1 MDIGLS
7 SAVFYPKVETEDSI
21 ELISGLGFKCAEIFL
36 NTTME
41 FEKDFIELLK
51 DKKEKCGLKINSV
64 HSFSPLYEPYLFDS
78 YKRRRIDMLKYF
90 KKVCKAAS
98 ILGASCYTFHG
109 LRLTDMGEIDFKLI
123 YEVYNTLTYIAGE
136 NGIKLAQENV
146 AWCMSSNLQYLNM
159 IKTNT
164 KYPLYFT
171 FDIKQAYKTKIH
183 PFKYLDIM
191 DRSLI
196 NFHVNDRDE
205 KNICLLPG
213 DGNVDFISIFDKIKS
228 HNYSGNA
235 IIEVYGNNYTSY
247 SQLTEAKDFLV
258 KYI

>member
-1 MDIGLS
+1 MNIGLS

-21 ELISGLGFKCAEIFL
+21 EIISSLGFKCAEIFL
-36 NTTME
+36 NTPLE
-41 FEKDFIELLK
+41 FENNFIEVLK
-51 DKKEKCGLKINSV
+51 DKKDKYGLKINSV

-78 YKRRRIDMLKYF
+78 YKRRRTDMLKYF
-90 KKVCKAAS
+90 QKVCKAARV
-98 ILGASCYTFHG
+98 LGASCYTFHG
-109 LRLTDMGEIDFKLI
+109 MKLTDIDEIDFKLI
-123 YEVYNTLTYIAGE
+123 YDVYNTLTYIAGE

-146 AWCMSSNLQYLNM
+146 AWCMSSNLEYLDM
-159 IKTNT
+159 IKTHT

-191 DRSLI
+191 DENLI
-196 NFHVNDRDE
+196 NFHVNDRD
-205 KNICLLPG
+205 KDHICLLPG
-213 DGNVDFISIFDKIKS
+213 KGTVDFISIFDKIKA
-228 HNYSGNA
+228 HKYSGNV
-235 IIEVYGNNYTSY
+235 IIEVYGNNYNSY